1 MLNYQR
7 VAGIQI
13 PIMGL
18 LKRLATLVRSLF
30 VHPASGVL
38 PGPGRSHES
47 RHIIQF
53 LAEKNLKH
61 HNPMIW
67 VCLKMWRKTLVYQ
80 GLENLP
86 AMVQSRSHVWMGP
99 PVEFA

>member
-1 MLNYQR
+1 MVDLSIAMLNYQR

-38 PGPGRSHES
+38 PGPEVTKAVTSFS
-47 RHIIQF
+47 F
-53 LAEKNLKH
+53 LPKKN
-61 HNPMIW
+61 
-67 VCLKMWRKTLVYQ
+67 
-80 GLENLP
+80 
-86 AMVQSRSHVWMGP
+86 
-99 PVEFA
+99 